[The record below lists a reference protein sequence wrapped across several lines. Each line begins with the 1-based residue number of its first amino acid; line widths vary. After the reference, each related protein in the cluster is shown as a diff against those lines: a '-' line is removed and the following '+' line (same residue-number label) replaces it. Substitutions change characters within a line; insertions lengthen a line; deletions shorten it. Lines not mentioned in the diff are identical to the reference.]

1 MKISGNLSISP
12 MIDEPAVYELT
23 TVPSNGAQPAG
34 AVVASVSGPATA
46 TATAETENKS
56 ESESQKSD

>member
-23 TVPSNGAQPAG
+23 TVPSGSAQPTG
-34 AVVASVSGPATA
+34 AVVATA
-46 TATAETENKS
+46 TPAAASQSDSTS
-56 ESESQKSD
+56 ESKTASE